1 MEANRGNTTSK
12 SFALA
17 SLGVSTLIFALCLT
31 KLRSPDSVISQIGF
45 GYSVFFLITGLLFV
59 RGVKSLDIS
68 RSRLFFIS
76 AMLLASYVGIFIGG
90 LYSNDDILFLG
101 LTIKYTFSYYL
112 YF

>member
-45 GYSVFFLITGLLFV
+45 GYSVFFPNYWLAIC
-59 RGVKSLDIS
+59 S
-68 RSRLFFIS
+68 RSKKPR
-76 AMLLASYVGIFIGG
+76 YQP
-90 LYSNDDILFLG
+90 
-101 LTIKYTFSYYL
+101 
-112 YF
+112 